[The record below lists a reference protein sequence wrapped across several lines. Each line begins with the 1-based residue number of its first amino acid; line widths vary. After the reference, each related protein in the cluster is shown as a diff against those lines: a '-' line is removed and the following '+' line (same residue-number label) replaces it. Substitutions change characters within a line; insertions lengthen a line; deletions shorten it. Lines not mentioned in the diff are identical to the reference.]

1 MFPVSIFGGIFA
13 GLAEVGKP
21 HLTFACNAGVAVL
34 AVFFLSFSRFP
45 PAGSTRVSDEE
56 DEEHLEEQQEI
67 VPGDGK

>member
-1 MFPVSIFGGIFA
+1 MSPVSIFGAVFA
-13 GLAEVGKP
+13 GLAEVGKT

-45 PAGSTRVSDEE
+45 PAGSTRVLDGQE
-56 DEEHLEEQQEI
+56 DDNLEEQQEI